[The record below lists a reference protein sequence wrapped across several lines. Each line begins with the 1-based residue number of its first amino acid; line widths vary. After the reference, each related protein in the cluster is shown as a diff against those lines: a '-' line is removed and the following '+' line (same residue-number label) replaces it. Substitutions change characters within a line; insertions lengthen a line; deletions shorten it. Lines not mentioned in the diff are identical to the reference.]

1 MKTTIDQLT
10 GTVGV
15 QYCSTY
21 YNHEVS
27 LGHIRLPHESQMK
40 IAAQLQ
46 QGMTIEKIKDNIRGD
61 TTEGNTCMVTKQ
73 DIQNTKNRYNIEGVM
88 RHSADL
94 SSVCAWVEELK
105 SLPNNPLLL
114 FKAQGEPQADDMDN
128 VGNDNFIRS
137 EEVCSRYIPSRWQKG
152 TPNCKLLMTV
162 ML

>member
-21 YNHEVS
+21 HNHEVS

-61 TTEGNTCMVTKQ
+61 TT
-73 DIQNTKNRYNIEGVM
+73 
-88 RHSADL
+88 
-94 SSVCAWVEELK
+94 
-105 SLPNNPLLL
+105 
-114 FKAQGEPQADDMDN
+114 
-128 VGNDNFIRS
+128 
-137 EEVCSRYIPSRWQKG
+137 
-152 TPNCKLLMTV
+152 
-162 ML
+162 